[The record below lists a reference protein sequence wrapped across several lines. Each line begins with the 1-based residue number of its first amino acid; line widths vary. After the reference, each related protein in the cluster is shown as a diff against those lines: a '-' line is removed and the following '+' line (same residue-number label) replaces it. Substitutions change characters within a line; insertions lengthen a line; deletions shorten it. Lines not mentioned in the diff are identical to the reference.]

1 MALALSEHQATGC
14 GIPDSLPRIHLV
26 RWAEAGEEALEAWQ
40 LQRLRPA
47 PGMLRQCQRID
58 CIIRGEMPD
67 IQVAPA
73 LAALCW
79 IDKVLGIT
87 IAGLQKP
94 ENSGLTR
101 AGAAGVRDL
110 SRAFVPAPLMRR
122 VEALEFPGLAGPW
135 ASSSSA
141 PYPLAYFTSALTA
154 CVMVQLRAFA
164 RRMRIEVQD
173 INVNTRCHWE
183 RVQQGS
189 APYVSAPVAFTMDI
203 ELGPDVTGADQ
214 RRLLAAAEKGCFIEA
229 ALKPGVMRH
238 RLKIKDRWVEVRS
251 AP

>member
-1 MALALSEHQATGC
+1 MTDAPASAAAT
-14 GIPDSLPRIHLV
+14 
-26 RWAEAGEEALEAWQ
+26 
-40 LQRLRPA
+40 
-47 PGMLRQCQRID
+47 
-58 CIIRGEMPD
+58 IRGD
-67 IQVAPA
+67 VIF
-73 LAALCW
+73 
-79 IDKVLGIT
+79 D
-87 IAGLQKP
+87 
-94 ENSGLTR
+94 
-101 AGAAGVRDL
+101 AAGRNTGGFRNEVTV
-110 SRAFVPAPLMRR
+110 SRPNGL
-122 VEALEFPGLAGPW
+122 PGEVYELPTDEGPGHGGN
-135 ASSSSA
+135 SSA

-203 ELGPDVTGADQ
+203 ELGPDVAEADQ

-238 RLKIKDRWVEVRS
+238 RLKIKDHWVEVRS